1 MIISRVE
8 RIWTIIV
15 AVLMLIASIAYLV
28 SVHYIALP
36 EAHMSWDQL
45 SLGDTVLLCFPS
57 TFLSIHAVLLL
68 IFHRKRGVRVH
79 STWTVQDGSDYKGQK
94 FPWM

>member
-1 MIISRVE
+1 MIISRTE

-15 AVLMLIASIAYLV
+15 AVLMLIASIAYLM
-28 SVHYIALP
+28 SVHYMALP

-45 SLGDTVLLCFPS
+45 SLGDAVLLCFPS
-57 TFLSIHAVLLL
+57 AFLSIHAVLLL
-68 IFHRKRGVRVH
+68 IFHRKRGVH
-79 STWTVQDGSDYKGQK
+79 IKSTWTVQDGSNYRGQK